1 MPPQAWFEPK
11 IAPTAEALDN
21 GDGCHPD
28 EAKALCDYLNGITP
42 PEEAAKR
49 FTAPV
54 LADPDSPKRLYRIW
68 ALLSE
73 ALVELTAEER
83 HMTFDLMSAI
93 QALPPSSG
101 VEWESLP
108 GFWGMWFDLYK
119 LHLHGRD
126 PWEKDF
132 ETFSDEKKREF
143 RQDYE
148 TVGTAEAEMFVRGF
162 DGAVHEN
169 SGFKV
174 LNLLCSPLPRALDI
188 FVAHMHPWL
197 RIAGPQLK
205 AKVDWSQTEKTA
217 ESWGRRIDNKT
228 TAYHWKTWKEEL
240 LKLSKDGS
248 GLSEEGRKLAAECYE
263 MM

>member
-1 MPPQAWFEPK
+1 MPTQAWFEPK
-11 IAPTAEALDN
+11 IAPTAHALDI

-28 EAKALCDYLNGITP
+28 EAKALGDYLNGNTN

-54 LADPDSPKRLYRIW
+54 LADANPPKRLYRIW

-73 ALVELTAEER
+73 ALVELTEEER

-101 VEWESLP
+101 VDWAELT
-108 GFWGMWFDLYK
+108 GFGAMWYDLYK
-119 LHLHGRD
+119 SHLHGPHR
-126 PWEKDF
+126 WERQY
-132 ETFSDEKKREF
+132 EVLSEEEKREF
-143 RQDYE
+143 RQDYN

-162 DGAVHEN
+162 PTVGEY

-174 LNLLCSPLPRALDI
+174 LNLLCSPLPRALNI
-188 FVAHMHPWL
+188 FVSHMHPWL

-205 AKVDWSQTEKTA
+205 AKVDWSQTEKPA
-217 ESWGRRIDNKT
+217 ECWERRIDGKT
-228 TAYHWKTWKEEL
+228 TAFDWETWKEEL

-248 GLSEEGRKLAAECYE
+248 GLSEEGRKVAAECYE
-263 MM
+263 LM